1 MKVRKDEKAPI
12 ETAMAQETKLS
23 KLMFYESLYHQ
34 NIQEQYIQSD
44 KNFYNLENRKKERII
59 FLMKYNFQLGSH
71 AFSESLSPFDNLT
84 LARPNISS

>member
-23 KLMFYESLYHQ
+23 KLMFYESLYYQ
-34 NIQEQYIQSD
+34 NIQVQYIQSD

-59 FLMKYNFQLGSH
+59 FSD
-71 AFSESLSPFDNLT
+71 E
-84 LARPNISS
+84 I

>member
-1 MKVRKDEKAPI
+1 
-12 ETAMAQETKLS
+12 MAQETKLS

-59 FLMKYNFQLGSH
+59 FSD
-71 AFSESLSPFDNLT
+71 E
-84 LARPNISS
+84 I